1 MCGGGA
7 DMIII
12 PAIDIKNGRCVRLR
26 QGRAENS
33 SIYSEYPVEMA
44 ERWAAE
50 GAQYLH
56 VVDLDG
62 AFQGRP
68 VHTKI
73 IAEIVRT
80 VAVPIQVGGGLRTDE
95 DIKRL
100 LDCGVDHAII
110 GTRAFTEA
118 DTLKR
123 LVQEFSSRLAVGI
136 DARGGKVQ
144 VKGWVETTGMKAV
157 DLASMVSAAGVKTV
171 IYTDTARDGMLG
183 GTNIKAVEEICS
195 NVTCDVIA
203 SGGISSLENI
213 ETLRDL
219 RQPNLVGAI
228 VGKALYEGKVSLKEL
243 SGASAQADPPGRK
256 VNGHT
261 GPGQLCV

>member
-1 MCGGGA
+1 MRQRGVEVA

-12 PAIDIKNGRCVRLR
+12 PAIDLKDGRCVRLR
-26 QGRAENS
+26 QGKVENS
-33 SIYSEYPVEMA
+33 SIYSEDPVEMA
-44 ERWAAE
+44 ERWVAE

-68 VHTKI
+68 VHTEI
-73 IAEIVRT
+73 IVEIVRT
-80 VAVPIQVGGGLRTDE
+80 VPVPVQVGGGLHTDE
-95 DIKRL
+95 DIRRL
-100 LDCGVDHAII
+100 LECGVDRAII

-118 DTLKR
+118 GALEK

-144 VKGWVETTGMKAV
+144 VKGWIETTGMKAV
-157 DLASMVSAAGVKTV
+157 DFASMVSAAGVKTL

-195 NVTCDVIA
+195 NMTCDVIA
-203 SGGISSLENI
+203 SGGITSTEDIQALCG
-213 ETLRDL
+213 LRKS
-219 RQPNLVGAI
+219 NLIGAI
-228 VGKALYEGKVSLKEL
+228 VGRALYEGKITLKEL
-243 SGASAQADPPGRK
+243 LSAAGGSNTAPP
-256 VNGHT
+256 
-261 GPGQLCV
+261 